1 MSKALIIQTPG
12 TMTGSGGKKLEN
24 YVGIE
29 FTRGASDGG
38 GTNGYH
44 KMIGDEEL
52 LSTLPLFNQ
61 IKLGMVKDA
70 TLTSYLNQTNI
81 NKTASGADV
90 DLAGS
95 DGSDVMQCYPDM
107 YCILGGTDA
116 TYERFIF
123 SDSYFEYGDDKAFKW
138 NAFAQAP
145 DREVIV
151 NGKARSI
158 YSTNLGSMGTTQ
170 ATEIS
175 DGSFANAQG
184 YPTSN
189 TNRYGFETA
198 AKSRNSNTA
207 SNKPYMNGTTLD
219 MEVIMGILFVEMR
232 TKDFTSVFGHGVSSN
247 VFPTDANWDTTS
259 GFKTTVDGVNKYFV
273 FNSNVFKGGTLQ
285 NIWSLLC
292 GGYYSLYKILEPQ
305 KLVSDG
311 ATLTPVYNSDG
322 EALQGMG
329 SGVMTGIL
337 KKTVTFKLSCAFASG
352 DADAE
357 HTFEMHLMIPIWR
370 GATWMQGN
378 VWSHLSGYD
387 VVNYRNEGD
396 TADHNMLYRAKTIE
410 SIVCDQ
416 DWADRDGQFNMESVY
431 EQVCDLGSASG
442 WTKNEIS
449 KNGISLAV
457 TKDTGAAINNY
468 QSAYLWVDNSNT
480 TGKRRIKTAG
490 RFGGRAY
497 NGYCVPRTCDAS
509 NAPSDAYSSFASRFR
524 CELKS

>member
-12 TMTGSGGKKLEN
+12 AMTGSGGKKLEN

-61 IKLGMVKDA
+61 IKLAMVKDA
-70 TLTSYLNQTNI
+70 SITTYLNQTNI
-81 NKTASGADV
+81 NKSASGTAV
-90 DLAGS
+90 DLSGA

-145 DREVIV
+145 DREVV
-151 NGKARSI
+151 VSGKSRSI
-158 YSTNLGSMGTTQ
+158 YSSNPGSMGTTS
-170 ATEIS
+170 ATSIS
-175 DGSFANAQG
+175 DGSYANANG
-184 YPTSN
+184 YPTAN
-189 TNRYGFETA
+189 YGRQQFEAA
-198 AKSRNSNTA
+198 AKAKNTDTS

-219 MEVIMGILFVEMR
+219 LEVIMGIMFVEMR
-232 TKDFTSVFGHGVSSN
+232 TKNFTQVFGHGISN
-247 VFPTDANWDTTS
+247 NVMPSAANWDTTS
-259 GFKTTVDGVNKYFV
+259 GFRTSIGGVYTYLNF
-273 FNSNVFKGGTLQ
+273 GTAVYV
-285 NIWSLLC
+285 NGSSMSIWQALN
-292 GGYYSLYKILEPQ
+292 GQYSLYKILEPQ

-311 ATLTPVYNSDG
+311 ATLTTVYNSDG
-322 EALQGMG
+322 EALQGKAN
-329 SGVMTGIL
+329 GVMTGIL
-337 KKTVTFKLSCAFASG
+337 KKTITFKLTCGMSQSDTA
-352 DADAE
+352 AE
-357 HTFEMHLMIPIWR
+357 HTFEMNLMIPIWR

-378 VWSHLSGYD
+378 VWSHLSGYE
-387 VVNYRNEGD
+387 VANYRESGD
-396 TADHNMLYRAKTIE
+396 TADHNLLYRAKDIASIVTDTDFSDKDGKFDFE
-410 SIVCDQ
+410 SI
-416 DWADRDGQFNMESVY
+416 Y
-431 EQVCDLGSASG
+431 EQVCDLGSVGG

-457 TKDTGAAINNY
+457 TKDSGAAINNY
-468 QSAYLWVDNSNT
+468 QSAYVWLSNDNT
-480 TGKRRIKTAG
+480 TGKRRRKTAG
-490 RFGGRAY
+490 FFGGTAFY
-497 NGYCVPRTCDAS
+497 GSCVPRYCAACRD
-509 NAPSDAYSSFASRFR
+509 PSSAAAFLASRFR

>member
-12 TMTGSGGKKLEN
+12 AMTGSGGKKLEN

-29 FTRGASDGG
+29 FTRGASNGG
-38 GTNGYH
+38 GDHGYH

-70 TLTSYLNQTNI
+70 TLTSYLNQLNI
-81 NKTASGADV
+81 NQTEGGAAV
-90 DLAGS
+90 DLAGA

-107 YCILGGTDA
+107 YCIIGGSDP

-158 YSTNLGSMGTTQ
+158 YSTNLGSMG
-170 ATEIS
+170 ATKATSIS

-189 TNRYGFETA
+189 TNRYGFEVA

-207 SNKPYMNGTTLD
+207 SNLPYMNGTTLD
-219 MEVIMGILFVEMR
+219 LEVIMGILFVEMR

-247 VFPTDANWDTTS
+247 VFPTDANWDSTS
-259 GFKTTVDGVNKYFV
+259 GFKTVVDDTNKYFA
-273 FNSNVFKGGTLQ
+273 FNSNVWVGGVAT
-285 NIWSLLC
+285 NIWSALN
-292 GGYYSLYKILEPQ
+292 GQFSLYKILEPQ

-311 ATLTPVYNSDG
+311 AVLTTVYNSDG
-322 EALQGMG
+322 EALQGKG
-329 SGVMTGIL
+329 NGVMTGIL
-337 KKTVTFKLSCAFASG
+337 KKTITFKLNCGFTAAET
-352 DADAE
+352 AAE

-378 VWSHLSGYD
+378 VWAHLSGYD
-387 VVNYRNEGD
+387 VVNYRNTGD
-396 TADHNMLYRAKTIE
+396 TADHNMLYRAKSIE
-410 SIVCDQ
+410 SIVCDS
-416 DWADRDGQFNMESVY
+416 DWADRDGAFNMESVY
-431 EQVCDLGSASG
+431 EQIGDLGSVGG
-442 WTKNEIS
+442 WMKNEVS
-449 KNGISLAV
+449 KNGISLVV
-457 TKDTGAAINNY
+457 TKDAGAAINNY
-468 QSAYLWVDNSNT
+468 QSACVWLQNGNT
-480 TGKRRIKTAG
+480 GGKRQIKTAG
-490 RFGGRAY
+490 FFGGNARNASA
-497 NGYCVPRTCDAS
+497 VPRDC
-509 NAPSDAYSSFASRFR
+509 DAYSAPSATYSDVASRFR